1 MVIINNPQAVALAK
15 QLMGLYAI
23 VKQTQHGECICDIC
37 GVSFKNALPKR
48 KPQQPT
54 RGFVNR
60 VEDSPS
66 LCMSHCIGWGLTLQ
80 KAMWKPP
87 FLDDSDSEQV
97 DLLFAHYLAKQI
109 IRYSNQLR
117 RHQ

>member
-1 MVIINNPQAVALAK
+1 MVIINNPQAIALAA
-15 QLMGLYAI
+15 QLMGLYAT

-37 GVSFKNALPKR
+37 GVSFKDAPPKR
-48 KPQQPT
+48 KPLQPT

-66 LCMSHCIGWGLTLQ
+66 LCMSHSIGWGLTLQ
-80 KAMWKPP
+80 NAIWNSPP
-87 FLDDSDSEQV
+87 LDDSDSEQV

-109 IRYSNQLR
+109 IKYSNQLR
-117 RHQ
+117 KH